1 MLKGWLNIFVS
12 MEKYDLFWK
21 YKHDLSYSGLATC
34 VKLTRW
40 SDNSFLLANP
50 SLSQDLNPGYS
61 QTTS

>member
-21 YKHDLSYSGLATC
+21 YKDGLSYLGLVTC
-34 VKLTRW
+34 VTLTRW

-50 SLSQDLNPGYS
+50 SLSQDLNPGCRG
-61 QTTS
+61 TTS